1 MSSDASGV
9 PAALVDSPA
18 IRVAHLGKQ
27 YQLGARATHRTL
39 REAVVEIF
47 RGATRSLGGRSER
60 QAVEK
65 FWALD
70 DVSFDVAHGDVVGII
85 GRNGSGKS
93 TLLKILS
100 RIVEPTTGQI
110 DLEGR

>member
-1 MSSDASGV
+1 MSSDRTFLPPGV
-9 PAALVDSPA
+9 A
-18 IRVAHLGKQ
+18 ISVRDLGKQ

-39 REAVVEIF
+39 REALVDGF
-47 RGATRSLGGRSER
+47 RGAARSVGGKSSRNAPER
-60 QAVEK
+60 
-65 FWALD
+65 FWALR

-100 RIVEPTTGQI
+100 RIVDPT
-110 DLEGR
+110 